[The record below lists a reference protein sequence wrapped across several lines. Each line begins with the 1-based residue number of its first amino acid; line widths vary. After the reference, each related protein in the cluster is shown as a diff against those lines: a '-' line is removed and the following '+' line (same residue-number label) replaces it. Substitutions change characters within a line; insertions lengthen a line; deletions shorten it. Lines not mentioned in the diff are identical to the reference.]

1 MRLASIALTVG
12 LALGFHA
19 SAAEWLKR
27 PDAAV
32 MAKAYP
38 AVAADLDIE
47 GHATL
52 DCQITDR
59 GLADPCRIVDEA
71 PAGLGFGAAAQQ
83 VSHAFRFKPP
93 KGDDA
98 VRVPLRF
105 VTPTR
110 DPLPTPRKPPV
121 VTPAR
126 LDLARK
132 IMELGGGAAFATAQI
147 ETLISPSLSAPPA
160 PGADPAVWGD
170 ATAAIRQAVADGVP
184 PLLDALALQYAAE
197 NSEADLRRT
206 LALAEQ
212 PATRESALKG
222 RPLKDDRI
230 LRSQVAQI
238 RAAARAA
245 FCGKHAC

>member
-1 MRLASIALTVG
+1 
-12 LALGFHA
+12 
-19 SAAEWLKR
+19 
-27 PDAAV
+27 
-32 MAKAYP
+32 
-38 AVAADLDIE
+38 
-47 GHATL
+47 
-52 DCQITDR
+52 
-59 GLADPCRIVDEA
+59 
-71 PAGLGFGAAAQQ
+71 
-83 VSHAFRFKPP
+83 
-93 KGDDA
+93 

-110 DPLPTPRKPPV
+110 DPLPTPRKPPA

-126 LDLARK
+126 VELARK
-132 IMELGGGAAFATAQI
+132 IMERGGGAAFAGAQI
-147 ETLISPSLSAPPA
+147 EALISPSLSAPAA

-170 ATAAIRQAVADGVP
+170 ATAAIRRAVADGVP
-184 PLLDALALQYAAE
+184 TLLDALALQYAAE

-212 PATRESALKG
+212 PVTRESALKG
-222 RPLKDDRI
+222 RPLKDDRV

>member
-12 LALGFHA
+12 LALAFQA

-27 PDAAV
+27 PDAAA

-38 AVAADLDIE
+38 ARAADLDIE
-47 GHATL
+47 GRATL
-52 DCQITDR
+52 DCQITGQ
-59 GLADPCRIVDEA
+59 GLADRCKVVDEA
-71 PAGLGFGAAAQQ
+71 PAGLGFGAAALQ
-83 VSHAFRFKPP
+83 VSHAFRLKPP

-105 VTPTR
+105 VTPVR

-121 VTPAR
+121 VAPAR
-126 LDLARK
+126 VELARK

-147 ETLISPSLSAPPA
+147 EGLISPSLSAPPA
-160 PGADPAVWGD
+160 PGADPAVWAD

-184 PLLDALALQYAAE
+184 PLLDALALQYASE

-212 PATRESALKG
+212 PATRESALMA
-222 RPLKDDRI
+222 RPLKDDRV

-238 RAAARAA
+238 RGAARAA